1 MRSLMR
7 IGVLGVLWAGVVIA
21 LVGFVLPWASV
32 DLKSPKLPQQLQ
44 DVADATPLSDV
55 LGKLTK
61 GVGRVV
67 VQVKRG
73 AETVT
78 GELPDLSN
86 IPKEVRGVD
95 IPYLANRPDAH
106 VVLALAELLT
116 GQRELGAKS
125 YAVYLL
131 PGLAL
136 LCGILLTIA
145 PRLRALCL
153 ALGVI
158 CLAVAIGGYW
168 KVTTTKLDN
177 LLVAIT
183 IGKGLWLSLW
193 GYALVGAS
201 ALSLTL
207 LSERKA
213 A

>member
-1 MRSLMR
+1 MRQVMR
-7 IGVLGVLWAGVVIA
+7 VGVLGIMWAGVVMA
-21 LVGFVLPWASV
+21 LAGFVLPWASL
-32 DLKSPKLPQQLQ
+32 DLKSPKLPQQLK

-61 GVGRVV
+61 KLGRVV

-95 IPYLANRPDAH
+95 IPSLANRRDAH
-106 VVLALAELLT
+106 VLMALAEMLT
-116 GQRELGAKS
+116 GQRQLGAKS
-125 YAVYLL
+125 YLVYVL

-136 LCGILLTIA
+136 LCGILLTMA
-145 PRLRALCL
+145 PRLRALSIILGLIC
-153 ALGVI
+153 LGV
-158 CLAVAIGGYW
+158 AAGGYW
-168 KVTTTKLDN
+168 KAATTPLDS

-193 GYALVGAS
+193 GYALVGVS
-201 ALSLTL
+201 ALVLRL
-207 LSERKA
+207 FGGKQA
-213 A
+213 V

>member
-1 MRSLMR
+1 MRPLMR
-7 IGVLGVLWAGVVIA
+7 IGVLGVLWAGVVMA
-21 LVGFVLPWASV
+21 LVGFVSPWAGV

-61 GVGRVV
+61 GIGRVV

-95 IPYLANRPDAH
+95 IPYLANQPNAH
-106 VVLALAELLT
+106 VVLALAEMFT

-125 YAVYLL
+125 YGVYLL

-153 ALGVI
+153 VLGI
-158 CLAVAIGGYW
+158 LCLSVAVGGYW
-168 KVTTTKLDN
+168 KISTTPLDS

-183 IGKGLWLSLW
+183 LGKGLWWSLW

-201 ALSLTL
+201 ALALTL
-207 LSERKA
+207 LGERKA